1 MEKAK
6 GNLKPNLFIIGAP
19 KSGTTS
25 LSDYLSLYKEVS
37 FSILKEPFYWTKEIK
52 NDYKIDTMDQYLEL
66 FHENESTKYLAEAST
81 NTYID
86 ISAIK
91 RILSFNPKAKFI
103 LLLRNPIEA
112 LYALHM
118 ERVYSFE
125 ESEKDFLKIWQNIKE
140 GKDREKAKYIRYY
153 KYYEHI
159 LELKKVLNSSLK
171 VYTTDDLKFHE
182 KFCKEIT
189 NFLGIAYDSSFVL
202 PRSNKAHK
210 HRFNFLASFILN
222 PPKMLAPLF
231 LKIRLFL
238 TKKRFP
244 FIERVKSL
252 LNKKINRTTLP
263 EEIREEIKAFF
274 LDDIN
279 KTSEILNRDLSIWLK

>member
-1 MEKAK
+1 MERAK

-25 LSDYLSLYKEVS
+25 LSKYLSLYKEIS
-37 FSILKEPFYWTKEIK
+37 FSVIKEPFYWTDEIK
-52 NDYKIDTMDQYLEL
+52 NDYKIDTMDQYLRL

-81 NTYID
+81 NTYLD
-86 ISAIK
+86 IKAIK
-91 RILSFNPKAKFI
+91 KILLFNPKAKFI

-125 ESEKDFLKIWQNIKE
+125 ESEKDFLKIWKNIKE
-140 GKDREKAKYIRYY
+140 GKAQEKTQYTDYY
-153 KYYEHI
+153 KYYEPI
-159 LELKKVLNSSLK
+159 SELKKVLNTNLK
-171 VYTTDDLKFHE
+171 VFITEDLKFQE

-202 PRSNKAHK
+202 PRTNTAHK
-210 HRFNFLASFILN
+210 HRFNFLASFILR
-222 PPKMLAPLF
+222 PPKILSPLF

-238 TKKRFP
+238 TTQRLP
-244 FIERVKSL
+244 FIERVKSS
-252 LNKKINRTTLP
+252 LNKKINRNPLP
-263 EEIREEIKAFF
+263 EKIREEIKAFF
-274 LDDIN
+274 LEDIN
-279 KTSEILNRDLSIWLK
+279 KTSEILNRDLSNWLK